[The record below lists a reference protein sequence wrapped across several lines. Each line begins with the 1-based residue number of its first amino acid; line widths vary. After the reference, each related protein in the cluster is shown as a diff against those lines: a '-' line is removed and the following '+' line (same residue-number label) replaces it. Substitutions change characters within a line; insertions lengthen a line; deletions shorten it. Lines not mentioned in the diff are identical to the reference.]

1 LEVPGV
7 KDRCQIV
14 GGKFFDSVPR
24 GGALYLLSR
33 VLLNWDDTDAIKI
46 LKKFSQARTH
56 KDRLMVV
63 DFMFP
68 PAGKF
73 PQLLVRTG

>member
-1 LEVPGV
+1 LEVAGV
-7 KDRCQIV
+7 KDRCQIA
-14 GGKFFDSVPR
+14 GGNFLDSVPG

-46 LKKFSQARTH
+46 LKKCEQARTH

-63 DFMFP
+63 DFMLF
-68 PAGKF
+68 PAG
-73 PQLLVRTG
+73 